1 LDATA
6 VRRHAVESVHGHGSL
21 AFVDASVTFRCAACP
36 FIHGHPCAAIG
47 GFGNRVKGLTHVLA
61 ACIARR
67 SICAF
72 HWQDPHPLRAAFDS
86 AALAA
91 LDWRLVNT
99 TFRQPPSRHHFEACL
114 SHSRD
119 VEDSFA
125 SYFEW
130 MMADRSLR
138 PSIIP
143 PSTQPQLWFLSYP
156 CAEHHFGWA
165 AYPHSLQTASLSLL
179 SLISSAVDVQWEK
192 QWGSN
197 RSPGHSSAPPDP
209 VMDVLQLHA
218 VLLSAVFSPS
228 AELLLQQQPFLQPRS
243 SSPAPDTKYPAKMIA
258 VGCGASLSPL
268 QPHVAS
274 AGAHQD
280 RRPQLRRDWHAHQRR

>member
-1 LDATA
+1 
-6 VRRHAVESVHGHGSL
+6 
-21 AFVDASVTFRCAACP
+21 
-36 FIHGHPCAAIG
+36 
-47 GFGNRVKGLTHVLA
+47 VLA

-72 HWQDPHPLRAAFDS
+72 DWHDPHPLRAAFDS

-91 LDWRLVNT
+91 LDWRLVNA
-99 TFRQPPSRHHFEACL
+99 TFRRSPSRQHFEACL
-114 SHSRD
+114 SRSRD

-143 PSTQPQLWFLSYP
+143 PSTQPQQWFLSYP

-165 AYPHSLQTASLSLL
+165 AYPHSLQSASLSLL

-197 RSPGHSSAPPDP
+197 RSPGHSIAPADP
-209 VMDVLQLHA
+209 VMDVQQLHA

-228 AELLLQQQPFLQPRS
+228 TALQQQQQLFLQARS
-243 SSPAPDTKYPAKMIA
+243 SSPAPDTKDHAKMIA
-258 VGCGASLSPL
+258 VGCTAALSPSQPPSRCACRCTSGPAATTSTQLARASAAMMRSAYFARAPPASLEIHPSPL
-268 QPHVAS
+268 CT
-274 AGAHQD
+274 GC
-280 RRPQLRRDWHAHQRR
+280 